1 MPTAANSG
9 RIFILLLMLTE
20 TLLSSA
26 LVAQNVPLEEVA
38 SEMNSIPV
46 IASTT
51 QSVAP
56 NEDLP
61 LRTDPEN
68 QSNIT
73 LLKHLAGDQRQ
84 FWTRPKEFSSADTT
98 ELLPFIAFTGLLA
111 ASDHWITQQ
120 VPNQPDQLKRS
131 LHISNYGIYAL
142 AGAAGGSWLWG
153 KIVKD
158 DHLQESGIL
167 SVEAAINSAAVAY
180 ALSAITQ
187 RSRPDASTG
196 NGFFRGGNSFPSDHS
211 AVAWSLASVLAH
223 EYPGPLTQFVAYGL
237 ASAVTLTR
245 VTSQQHF
252 ASDAFV
258 GSALGWYLGRQVYR
272 AHHDP
277 ELGGGAWSNRAWDD
291 RAWGVRAWKAV
302 DWKSHGNR
310 HDASH
315 PWSGSMASPYEPL
328 DSWVYPAFERLI
340 AMGYMEN
347 AYLDQRPWTRMEC
360 ARLLED
366 AAERLPQ
373 NDLAQDSVRKL
384 YRALSEEF
392 AAETRRRDGESHD
405 QPDVHAAVDSVYTRV
420 TDISGPAL
428 DDGFHFGQTLV
439 NDYGRPYASG
449 VSSMAGFSSE
459 LTAGPLAFYVRA
471 EYQQAPASAPY
482 SAAVLQATAQADGRP
497 FMANPDQAIS
507 QPDLLE
513 SLVALDFHDLQLSF
527 GKQSAWLSPS
537 RSGSLLL
544 SNNASPFLMFRID
557 QTTPYEIPL
566 LSRLLGP
573 ARSEFFLG
581 QLSGQQFVYNGST
594 TIGPRLN
601 PQPFL
606 HGDRISFQP
615 SANLEFGMGVAVM
628 FGGPGLPF
636 TWNNFLRT
644 YYLHSTNT
652 TVNPGKRFSAFDF
665 TFRVPG
671 LRKWLTFYTD
681 SLVVDEFSPI
691 GSSRPSLNPGLC
703 FPQMPRLQKLEIR
716 LEGLKTAQAPHVDFP
731 AGYVYTDRRY
741 LSGYTNNGEL
751 LGSWIGRAGIGGQ
764 AWTTYHLSA
773 RNTLE
778 ASFRHMEVDHSFLEG
793 GHLNDFSLE
802 SQLQLRSGMILTSRI
817 QYERWAFPLLALQP
831 QRNLTTSLQ
840 ISFSPRFHTE
850 KGSLAAARMAATG
863 APGQLWKE

>member
-1 MPTAANSG
+1 MPTAAHPG
-9 RIFILLLMLTE
+9 RIFILLLILTE

-26 LVAQNVPLEEVA
+26 LVAQTIPLEEVA

-51 QSVAP
+51 DSVAP

-61 LRTDPEN
+61 AGTKLEN
-68 QSNIT
+68 RVNIAW
-73 LLKHLAGDQRQ
+73 LKHLAGDQRQ

-98 ELLPFIAFTGLLA
+98 AVLPFVVFTGLLV

-131 LHISNYGIYAL
+131 LDISNYSVYAL
-142 AGAAGGSWLWG
+142 AGTAGGSLLWG

-158 DHLQESGIL
+158 DQLQESGVL

-180 ALSAITQ
+180 AWSSVTQ
-187 RSRPDASTG
+187 RSRPDTTTG
-196 NGFFRGGNSFPSDHS
+196 NAFFRGGNSFPSDHS
-211 AVAWSLASVLAH
+211 AVAWSLASVVAH

-277 ELGGGAWSNRAWDD
+277 ELGGGAWSNRTWGD
-291 RAWGVRAWKAV
+291 RTWEAV
-302 DWKSHGNR
+302 DRKSHGNR
-310 HDASH
+310 NGTFH

-340 AMGYMEN
+340 AMGYIEN
-347 AYLDQRPWTRMEC
+347 AYLDQQPWTRMEC
-360 ARLLED
+360 ARLLQD
-366 AAERLPQ
+366 AADRLPQ
-373 NDLAQDSVRKL
+373 NDSAQDSVLKL

-392 AAETRRRDGESHD
+392 AAETRRMDGESQA
-405 QPDVHAAVDSVYTRV
+405 QPDVHAALDSVYTRV

-449 VSSMAGFSSE
+449 VSSIVGFASE

-471 EYQQAPASAPY
+471 EYQQAPASTPY
-482 SAAVLQATAQADGRP
+482 SATVLQAIAQADHRP
-497 FMANPDQAIS
+497 ADANPTTAIG
-507 QPDLLE
+507 QPDILE
-513 SLVALDFHDLQLSF
+513 SMVALDFHHLQVSF

-537 RSGSLLL
+537 RAGSLLL
-544 SNNASPFLMFRID
+544 SNNAPPFLMFRLD

-573 ARSEFFLG
+573 VRSQFFLG

-594 TIGPRLN
+594 TIGPRLT

-615 SANLEFGMGVAVM
+615 SANLEFGMGVTVM

-636 TWNNFLRT
+636 TWGDFLRT
-644 YYLHSTNT
+644 YYLHTSNT
-652 TVNPGKRFSAFDF
+652 AVNPGKRFSAFDF
-665 TFRVPG
+665 TYRVPG

-691 GSSRPSLNPGLC
+691 GSSRPSLNPGLY
-703 FPQMPRLQKLEIR
+703 FPQIPKLQKLEIR
-716 LEGLKTAQAPHVDFP
+716 VEGLKTAQAPHVDFP

-741 LSGYTNNGEL
+741 LSGYTNDGQL
-751 LGSWIGRAGIGGQ
+751 LGCWIGRAGIGGE
-764 AWTTYHLSA
+764 AWTTYHFSA
-773 RNTLE
+773 RNSLE
-778 ASFRHMEVDHSFLEG
+778 ASFRHMEVDHSFLAG

-802 SQLQLRSGMILTSRI
+802 SQLQLRSGMILTSRV

-831 QRNLTTSLQ
+831 QRNLTTSVQ
-840 ISFSPRFHTE
+840 ITFSPRVNTE
-850 KGSLAAARMAATG
+850 KRSLTATRMAATG
-863 APGQLWKE
+863 ASARP